1 MSFDETYLKGF
12 DIVYRFCFS
21 RNGGNQYLAEEAAK
35 KTLDV
40 MARKWDDLQYYDE
53 KRFVAWLLGVANN
66 TMLEVSKEQPTRC
79 ESLDEPRCLE
89 LVEKQQIEKG
99 EPLDEDT
106 EYRRFLDYA
115 AAVEKELEG
124 WERELFHYRV
134 VEGLLFKDIGKQMHI
149 TENAAKLRWYRLEEK
164 LKPIVNKMLILE

>member
-21 RNGGNQYLAEEAAK
+21 RNGGNQYLAEEATK
-35 KTLDV
+35 KTMDF
-40 MARKWDDLQYYDE
+40 MAQKWEMVQLFTP
-53 KRFVAWLLGVANN
+53 KRLEAWLYGVAKLK
-66 TMLEVSKEQPTRC
+66 MKELDREQPHPC
-79 ESLDEPRCLE
+79 ESIDLLWCQQLIEQQQLE
-89 LVEKQQIEKG
+89 NG